1 MFQPFTYSR
10 TKLLL
15 DDFARVLAI
24 ADQVVM
30 TEIMGSREIN
40 DDYNIYTADLAAK
53 IPGSVW
59 FEGFEGVVDY
69 ACTHAGEKDLIITLG
84 GDGTLLQMARYTVPA
99 GVPAFGINFGKLG
112 ILAEIDLPGMR
123 KAISKL
129 AQGNYTIERRKM
141 LQATVFKDGN
151 VLSTAHALNDFVLAK
166 GMFSKLAH
174 LRMFIN
180 GKPSGRYAA
189 DGLIISTATGSTAY
203 SLSAGGPLVMPELD
217 VSVITPVCAHSLTA
231 RALVIPL
238 SDCIELTAVPGSE
251 EMMLSCDGENVIEV
265 QDDTFVRIEKSPYT
279 MKLIRLTSRDYYQTW
294 QQKLMRNV
302 YS

>member
-1 MFQPFTYSR
+1 MEAKRLGIFPNLSKEKVHIALPEFVELCRDWGLEPLLPEEVAAEYGCAGFDKSSITCMHNNEFLQP
-10 TKLLL
+10 L
-15 DDFARVLAI
+15 D
-24 ADQVVM
+24 
-30 TEIMGSREIN
+30 
-40 DDYNIYTADLAAK
+40 AAV
-53 IPGSVW
+53 S
-59 FEGFEGVVDY
+59 
-69 ACTHAGEKDLIITLG
+69 LG

-112 ILAEIDLPGMR
+112 FLAEIDLPGMR
-123 KAISKL
+123 KAISRV

-141 LQATVFKDGN
+141 LQATVIREGT
-151 VLSTAHALNDFVLAK
+151 VLATAHAFNDFVLAK
-166 GMFSKLAH
+166 GAFSKLAH
-174 LRMFIN
+174 LRMYIN

-238 SDCIELTAVPGSE
+238 SDSIELRAVPGSE
-251 EMMLSCDGENVIEV
+251 EMMLSCDGENIIEV
-265 QDDTFVRIEKSPYT
+265 RDDTFVRIEKSPYT

-302 YS
+302 

>member
-1 MFQPFTYSR
+1 MKAKRLGIFPNMSKDKVHIALPEFVAMCR
-10 TKLLL
+10 DWGLEPLLPEDVASDFGCQGFNKENITFMHNNEYLEPL
-15 DDFARVLAI
+15 D
-24 ADQVVM
+24 
-30 TEIMGSREIN
+30 
-40 DDYNIYTADLAAK
+40 AAV
-53 IPGSVW
+53 S
-59 FEGFEGVVDY
+59 
-69 ACTHAGEKDLIITLG
+69 LG

-112 ILAEIDLPGMR
+112 FLAEIDLPGMR

-151 VLSTAHALNDFVLAK
+151 VLTTAHALNDFVLAK

-251 EMMLSCDGENVIEV
+251 EMML
-265 QDDTFVRIEKSPYT
+265 K
-279 MKLIRLTSRDYYQTW
+279 TSSRYRMIPMCAS
-294 QQKLMRNV
+294 KKAPIP
-302 YS
+302 